1 MSQIMT
7 TQEGQGRK
15 DTQLVILKNVGIL
28 RENSTEG
35 LGSRRVLPGLRICLW
50 EYTQKVTA
58 TLLNGSRKGA
68 LENSSHIV
76 KVGVEVKY
84 QYFKPWQM
92 LKETTTGGPNWEPS
106 LNRILLSNSTAG
118 KCAPMQV
125 IKQPEHGKT
134 LTKWSYFQSN
144 YN

>member
-1 MSQIMT
+1 MT
-7 TQEGQGRK
+7 TQEGEGRK
-15 DTQLVILKNVGIL
+15 DTLLVILKNVGIL

-76 KVGVEVKY
+76 KVGVEVTY

-92 LKETTTGGPNWEPS
+92 LKETTEPVG
-106 LNRILLSNSTAG
+106 LIGNL
-118 KCAPMQV
+118 
-125 IKQPEHGKT
+125 H
-134 LTKWSYFQSN
+134 
-144 YN
+144 

>member
-35 LGSRRVLPGLRICLW
+35 LGSRRALPGLRICLW
-50 EYTQKVTA
+50 EYTQKVAA

-76 KVGVEVKY
+76 KVGVGVKY

>member
-76 KVGVEVKY
+76 KVGVEVTY